1 MIRIS
6 KIAKSP
12 PGAVPTVKTF
22 SAKSGGFLLSEEA
35 TTILDHIVAP
45 ERSAWRPT
53 MRRAGV
59 SEADCEAIA
68 GAFLYEGF
76 FYEEALSK
84 VPSPKFSVLL

>member
-12 PGAVPTVKTF
+12 PGAMPTVKTF
-22 SAKSGGFLLSEEA
+22 SAKSGRFLLSEEEA

-53 MRRAGV
+53 MRREGV

-76 FYEEALSK
+76 FYEEAL
-84 VPSPKFSVLL
+84 